1 MVGCSSRKSKSDHP
15 EEIFLRNYA
24 IDLLTPVYIP
34 RMLLGTQI
42 MKIGIVGAGNIGGT
56 AAELFA
62 NAGHEVVLSNSRGPK
77 SIASRVNSIGP
88 TVTAK
93 TVEEAVQFGEVILL
107 AIPWRK
113 RQELPSSELFEG
125 KIVIDAMNPYSENF
139 EVLDLGNSTS
149 SEEVSKQ
156 LHTSSL
162 VKAFNTIYY
171 EHLRT
176 KGRRDAP
183 KEDRFAIFV
192 AGDDPEAKAV
202 VSRLIEDIGFAPV
215 DSGSLREG
223 GRKQQPGSP
232 IYNNPMILE
241 VACKRLA
248 ELTS

>member
-1 MVGCSSRKSKSDHP
+1 
-15 EEIFLRNYA
+15 
-24 IDLLTPVYIP
+24 
-34 RMLLGTQI
+34 

-62 NAGHEVVLSNSRGPK
+62 NAGHEVVISNSRGPQ
-77 SIASRVNSIGP
+77 SIASHVNSIGP

-93 TVEEAVQFGEVILL
+93 TVKDAVQFGEVILL

-192 AGDDPEAKAV
+192 AGDDPKAKAV
-202 VSRLIEDIGFAPV
+202 VSRLIEDIGFASV